1 MTIWEFIGSM
11 ALGAALM
18 ALANARAWAKYYEGR
33 GETRRRK
40 EGN

>member
-18 ALANARAWAKYYEGR
+18 GLANARAWAKYYEGR
-33 GETRRRK
+33 NEEYRSKRK
-40 EGN
+40 